1 MKARS
6 FSCVSLVVSVSLAA
20 LAGCTDDL
28 SNLNEW
34 ADDIDD
40 GIEQASCQLSQSFAG
55 YTDVVET
62 TGGNLAARGPG
73 ATLVAR
79 GAIETLVWNLPQPLN
94 SEADVALESEQ
105 GSLEPGEL
113 VASCGTDL
121 EEAGNGEEPA
131 QTFSFDLTFEA
142 LALGADSLRL
152 VADGQAVDVVAF
164 EVREAAALA
173 LESTPEEP
181 SPEAEPGAER
191 FSTVCA
197 TLSDVDGEALY
208 AADSI
213 AWRLVAGEATLITG
227 VFGVDLE
234 APVTGRCITVSSQS
248 SEPVVVEASF
258 LELAQE
264 VEVELP

>member
-6 FSCVSLVVSVSLAA
+6 FSCVSLWVSVSFAA

-28 SNLNEW
+28 SNLNDW
-34 ADDIDD
+34 ADDIDE
-40 GIEQASCQLSQSFAG
+40 GVEQASCQLSQSFAG
-55 YTDVVET
+55 YSDFVPT
-62 TGGNLAARGPG
+62 TGGNLAAKGPG
-73 ATLVAR
+73 ATVVAR

-94 SEADVALESEQ
+94 SGADVALESEQ
-105 GSLEPGEL
+105 GSLEAAEL

-121 EEAGNGEEPA
+121 DGAGSDDEPA
-131 QTFSFDLTFEA
+131 QTFSFDVTFEA
-142 LALGADSLRL
+142 LALGSDSLRL
-152 VADGQAVDVVAF
+152 VAGGLAVDVVAF
-164 EVREAAALA
+164 EVREATALT
-173 LESTPEEP
+173 LESTPEEVT
-181 SPEAEPGAER
+181 PEAEPTAER

-197 TLSDVDGEALY
+197 ALSDADGEALY

-213 AWRLVAGEATLITG
+213 AWRLVAGDATLITG

>member
-6 FSCVSLVVSVSLAA
+6 FSCVSLFVSVSLAA

-55 YTDVVET
+55 YTEVVPT
-62 TGGNLAARGPG
+62 TGGNLAAKGPG

-79 GAIETLVWNLPQPLN
+79 GATETLVWNLPQPLN
-94 SEADVALESEQ
+94 SDADVALESEQ
-105 GSLEPGEL
+105 GSLAPGEL

-121 EEAGNGEEPA
+121 EGESNGEEPA

-142 LALGADSLRL
+142 LALGSDSLRI
-152 VADGQAVDVVAF
+152 VAEGSALDAVAF

-181 SPEAEPGAER
+181 SPDAEPGAER

-227 VFGVDLE
+227 VFGVDPE
-234 APVTGRCITVSSQS
+234 APATGRCITVSSKS